1 MFSEERLYQD
11 LEKVCSATN
20 AVYVNYSGVHVDS
33 AYVRAEKVNN
43 FVQLVQ
49 KIHKG
54 ITPRSLRKSKCL
66 FRDINGG
73 YRINI
78 MRSVEI
84 LGGGIVRTLNY
95 SHNKTSGKGRILFF
109 FGDET
114 FIERQT
120 IYHEVGHLLQQKL
133 KIFNLKYVKEKCLS
147 QKKQKFPKSFYE
159 DYWHYLREAHADA
172 FGFACMLLR
181 AENRQERAKNTIY
194 AYQRSGRRLLAG
206 MFDEDKGYASG
217 NKHYSDFGAQKATVK
232 EVNRWF
238 SNDDLAVYRGANGE
252 IDFEA
257 LALRVGEIVDEHA
270 MSPSVFYNF
279 LQHNLWRI
287 STKNKNW
294 QTSVPQAFAF
304 ACVDNGNATGVSKV
318 SDKIKRHEKID
329 ENKWETNLK
338 YLEPYDEAAE
348 VLNTCCD
355 LDNAYT
361 ILAQIAAKE
370 GVDVSQYEILDTEKI
385 LKYGK
390 IPTYAK
396 DVIVEQ
402 MRAESGYIND
412 KLEQALHSY
421 VCTVNKIMHFNKA
434 DRGIAL
440 DVMQASNKSDK
451 MYEKMWQMYYMRLEN
466 PQAKIDLKKL
476 HIDMPPPTAKKI
488 NKLEMRIF
496 DMMAREIVDNEVF
509 DNLSS
514 SPAEAHK
521 MRAYIIGHLG
531 ENNPDKIAD
540 NLLIQA
546 IKYNTEDDEK
556 LRYSLKKVFT
566 LHYLYGDVFESAAN
580 RYLQSLRNLNDKNL
594 ANKSGKR
601 PLNKNS
607 ANQR

>member
-11 LEKVCSATN
+11 LEKVCRTTN
-20 AVYVNYSGVHVDS
+20 AIYVNYSDVHVDS
-33 AYVRAEKVNN
+33 ADMRAEKVNN
-43 FVQLVQ
+43 FVQLAK

-54 ITPRSLRKSKCL
+54 LTPKTLKNCNFL

-84 LGGGIVRTLNY
+84 SGGGSVRTLNY

-133 KIFNLKYVKEKCLS
+133 KIFNLKYVKEKCLA
-147 QKKQKFPKSFYE
+147 QKKQKFPKSFYA

-238 SNDDLAVYRGANGE
+238 SNDDLSLYCDANGE

-257 LALRVGEIVDEHA
+257 LALRVGEIVDKHA
-270 MSPSVFYNF
+270 MSPRVFYNF
-279 LQHNLWRI
+279 LQSNLWQI

-304 ACVDNGNATGVSKV
+304 ACVDTGNGTGVNQVNAKLR
-318 SDKIKRHEKID
+318 KHEEID
-329 ENKWETNLK
+329 ERKWESNLK
-338 YLEPYDEAAE
+338 SLEPYDEAAE

-361 ILAQIAAKE
+361 KLAQIAAKE
-370 GVDVSQYEILDTEKI
+370 GMDVTQYSILDTDKI

-390 IPTYAK
+390 LPPEATDTLI
-396 DVIVEQ
+396 EQ
-402 MRAESGYIND
+402 IRAESGVVNN
-412 KLEQALHSY
+412 KLEQAVHNY

-434 DRGIAL
+434 DTGLAL
-440 DVMQASNKSDK
+440 NVMQSSNQSNK
-451 MYEKMWQMYYMRLEN
+451 MYELMWQMYYARLEN

-476 HIDMPPPTAKKI
+476 QINTMPMTVKKVH
-488 NKLEMRIF
+488 KQEMKIF
-496 DMMAREIVDNEVF
+496 DVLTKEIINNDVF

-514 SPAEAHK
+514 SPSEAHK
-521 MRAYIIGHLG
+521 MRAYVIEHLTG
-531 ENNPDKIAD
+531 NNPEKVAD
-540 NLLIQA
+540 NLLMQTMN
-546 IKYNTEDDEK
+546 YNADNDEK
-556 LRYSLKKVFT
+556 LRSSLKKIFT
-566 LHYLYGDVFESAAN
+566 LHYINGEVFESSAN

-594 ANKSGKR
+594 ANKSDNK

-607 ANQR
+607 GNQR